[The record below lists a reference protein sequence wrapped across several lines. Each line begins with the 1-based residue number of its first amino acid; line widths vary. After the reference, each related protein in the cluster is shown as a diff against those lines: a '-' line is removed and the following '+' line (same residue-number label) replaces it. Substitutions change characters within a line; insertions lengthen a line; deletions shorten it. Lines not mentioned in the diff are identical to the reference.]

1 MSTPRWSWDVR
12 PSAFH
17 TAGFLAAQLLG
28 VLLLGS
34 PLARAQAPSAAP
46 PSAAP
51 SEPPLR
57 VIWISDD
64 PQCDGADVATRA
76 LRLVSPG
83 VVPRPLKATVEVQRE
98 GDGWLVR
105 LQTESADQ
113 SGRRILRAES
123 CKELEQAIALLL
135 AMTMESKGEPPAAL
149 PEPTRPAPAVPHP
162 PGPNADGSDGPDEP
176 PPPPPPSV
184 PGLELGAFARVTGKV
199 GWGLQPGT
207 AFGVGANIGV
217 RLGDVDVGIDA
228 AYWPGTRETVPE
240 QGSVVVARYD
250 VGLRACWNVWRA
262 GDLVVAP
269 CLAPGLTYYQYDTQ
283 DIANVNQDPEYPLLI
298 NVTGGVDVR
307 YAPFG
312 PHLSLVLS
320 GGLTWEKI
328 QPFRTG
334 IDAQTVGEND
344 PSEETSYV
352 ELYRTKGLGPRLELG
367 LDARF

>member
-1 MSTPRWSWDVR
+1 MSIPRRSWDVR
-12 PSAFH
+12 PSALH
-17 TAGFLAAQLLG
+17 AAGFCAAQLLG

-34 PLARAQAPSAAP
+34 PLARAQAPNAP
-46 PSAAP
+46 A
-51 SEPPLR
+51 EGQLPLR

-64 PQCDGADVATRA
+64 PQCDGGDVASRA

-149 PEPTRPAPAVPHP
+149 PEPPTPAVPHP
-162 PGPNADGSDGPDEP
+162 PGPNADGDDGPDEP
-176 PPPPPPSV
+176 PPPPPPPS
-184 PGLELGAFARVTGKV
+184 PGIELGAFGRVTGKV

-207 AFGVGANIGV
+207 AFGVGANIGASI
-217 RLGDVDVGIDA
+217 GDIDVGIDA
-228 AYWPGTRETVPE
+228 AYWPGTRETMPG
-240 QGSVVVARYD
+240 QGSVVVVRYD
-250 VGLRACWNVWRA
+250 LGLRACWNVLRA

-269 CLAPGLTYYQYDTQ
+269 CLGPGVTYYRYDTE
-283 DIANVNQDPEYPLLI
+283 DISSVNEDPEYPLLV

-312 PHLSLVLS
+312 PHVSLVLG
-320 GGLTWEKI
+320 GGLTWEKV

-334 IDAQTVGEND
+334 IDDPTVPDAAQ
-344 PSEETSYV
+344 PV
-352 ELYRTKGLGPRLELG
+352 EPAYLEIYRTKGLGPRLELG
-367 LDARF
+367 VDARF